1 MKNLMLL
8 FVSFCVALG
17 LYYFVHSQR
26 NNVQRVI
33 VMPVEFH
40 NKPLNKVLV
49 QDKDSRQVQVTIQGP
64 NFLVNDVVSSVR
76 PIKLILPE
84 NIDTDYSVAVK
95 DEMLD
100 LPSAIEVLNIEP
112 KRVNVKIENLVRKTV
127 PVVVPH
133 IGKIKPE
140 FRITNFVSIPDN
152 VEVEGAA
159 SEVEK
164 ISYVHSEPLYLSK
177 IEKDT
182 NIRLALTDEIRNAHY
197 SPKEIMVMLK
207 VSPEETTRVFEK
219 IDIEVHSKNNEEI
232 TISPNT
238 VWVKVSGAKSIVEGM
253 TEDDVTAYIKIGRDN
268 KASEKVRFSLPD
280 GVMAIGWK
288 PTAVEIINNKDKKIA
303 DVVPTATPDAK

>member
-17 LYYFVHSQR
+17 LYTFVHSQR
-26 NNVQRVI
+26 NNVQRVV

-49 QDKDSRQVQVTIQGP
+49 QEKDSRQIQVTIQGP
-64 NFLVNDVVSSVR
+64 NFLVNDVASSVR

-84 NIDTDYSVAVK
+84 NIGDEYSVTVK

-112 KRVNVKIENLVRKTV
+112 KRVDVKIENLVKKTV

-140 FRITNFVSIPDN
+140 YRLTNSVLIPDN

-164 ISYVHSEPLYLSK
+164 ISFVHSEPLYLSK

-182 NIRLALTDEIRNAHY
+182 NIRLALTDEIRNANF

-207 VSPEETTRVFEK
+207 VSPEETTRVFEN
-219 IDIEVHSKNNEEI
+219 IEIEVHSKSNEKI
-232 TISPNT
+232 TISPST
-238 VWVKVSGAKSIVEGM
+238 VWVKVSGAKAIVENM
-253 TEDDVTAYIKIGRDN
+253 SEEDVTAYIKISKDN
-268 KASEKVRFSLPD
+268 KVNEKVRFSLPD

-303 DVVPTATPDAK
+303 DEVPTATPVMK